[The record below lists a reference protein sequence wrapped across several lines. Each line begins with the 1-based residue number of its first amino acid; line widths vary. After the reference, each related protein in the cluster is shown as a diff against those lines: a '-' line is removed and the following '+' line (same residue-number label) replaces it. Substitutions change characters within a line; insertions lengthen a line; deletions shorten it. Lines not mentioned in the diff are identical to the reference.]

1 MPGKLAVLGGLNLC
15 GEQQF
20 PFFKYNEFGIF
31 DVALFKK
38 LSVVGDGH
46 CTVLATVLYY
56 NCYCSVC
63 STSTISRSSGIQDG
77 FVHFVLRS
85 YSGRLHQINTPSFFS
100 YVYKYL

>member
-46 CTVLATVLYY
+46 CTVCY
-56 NCYCSVC
+56 NCYVHTPFLVGFKRLDSNQPKPQSASGASFTWPLSC
-63 STSTISRSSGIQDG
+63 TSFVTRTIAIDLY
-77 FVHFVLRS
+77 LRS
-85 YSGRLHQINTPSFFS
+85 E
-100 YVYKYL
+100 